1 MSKFLQNIEDKN
13 ISKMKEFLLGS
24 FFSHVLED
32 KLFNNKELNNI
43 YKHLIA
49 TKSFDMVSIAMSYT
63 AINNYRQGAKYFQTL
78 SLLNDAKYLA
88 NSSSNLLAQKI
99 NLFCSSIIEYYEKNI
114 EIALNLIRA
123 SLYIK
128 TVCEHDFDQ
137 GILKYKQKIE
147 NEFQEKTIYST
158 PPSFI
163 PNEIKDDALLALL
176 QVGRT
181 IAIETN
187 IDSLLT
193 IIAQQIQQALQADR
207 CTVFLLDEENNE
219 LWSKVAL
226 GLEMQEI
233 RFSANKG
240 LAGHVAMTGETIN
253 IKNAYESEYFN
264 KDIDL
269 QTGYKTR
276 NILCMPIRN
285 LSHQIVG
292 VFQVLNKFHGDFTQK
307 DEDLLIAIGSSAG
320 IALENAHLF
329 SKQKK
334 LIEEQKKLFSSF
346 INTLAASIDARDKI
360 TSGHSKRVTLYTNL
374 ICEKCKLSEEEKE
387 IIKNASL
394 LHDIGKIGIKDS
406 VLQKEGKLTPD
417 EYEHIKEHVRLTHNI
432 LSKVYITNN
441 FKNVAKIASS
451 HHEKYDGTGYFK
463 GLKGEEIPL
472 GGRIL
477 AVSDVFDA
485 ITSKRHY
492 RDKMKI
498 KDALQIMINGKNSH
512 FDENLVNA
520 FMSIS
525 TYEILKVIT
534 GDSNYN
540 FSNDEILLKQ
550 FNLSQLYDILINEDN
565 SITHIERKLVEI
577 FNKYYYNNL
586 EG

>member
-1 MSKFLQNIEDKN
+1 MSKSLHNIEDKQ
-13 ISKMKEFLLGS
+13 IQKMKEFLLDS
-24 FFSHVLED
+24 FFERVCND
-32 KLFNNKELNNI
+32 KLLNTKELNNI
-43 YKHLIA
+43 HKTSIA
-49 TKSFDMVSIAMSYT
+49 IKSFDMVSVAMSYL
-63 AINNYRQGAKYFQTL
+63 ALNNYRQGARYYQTL
-78 SLLNDAKYLA
+78 NLLNDAKYLA
-88 NSSSNLLAQKI
+88 CSANDLIAQKI
-99 NLFCSSIIEYYEKNI
+99 NLFCSALVEYYEKNI
-114 EIALNLIRA
+114 DVALNLIKA

-128 TVCEHDFDQ
+128 TPSTHNFDEA
-137 GILKYKQKIE
+137 ILIYKQKIE
-147 NEFQEKTIYST
+147 NEHKEKTISST

-181 IAIETN
+181 IAVETN

-207 CTVFLLDEENNE
+207 CTVFLLDDENNE

-233 RFSANKG
+233 RFAANKG

-264 KDIDL
+264 KEIDL

-292 VFQVLNKFHGDFTQK
+292 VFQVLNKFNGDFSQK

-346 INTLAASIDARDKI
+346 INTLSASIDARDKI
-360 TSGHSKRVTLYTNL
+360 TSGHSRRVTQYASL

-406 VLQKEGKLTPD
+406 VLQKEGKLTPE
-417 EYEHIKEHVRLTHNI
+417 EYEHIKEHVRLTHSI
-432 LSKVYITNN
+432 LGKVYISDN
-441 FKNVAKIASS
+441 FKDVAKIASS
-451 HHEKYDGTGYFK
+451 HHEKFDGTGYFK
-463 GLKGEEIPL
+463 GLKGEQIPL

-492 RDKMKI
+492 RDKMNI
-498 KDALQIMINGKNSH
+498 KDALQIMIDGKNKH
-512 FDENLVNA
+512 FDENIVNA
-520 FMSIS
+520 FMNIS
-525 TYEILKVIT
+525 TYEILKVIVNDVT
-534 GDSNYN
+534 CD
-540 FSNDEILLKQ
+540 FSNDKILLQ
-550 FNLSQLYDILINEDN
+550 EFNLSQLYAILTKEGCAITEKDN
-565 SITHIERKLVEI
+565 LLIDA
-577 FNKYYYNNL
+577 FNKYYYYNSKD
-586 EG
+586 

>member
-1 MSKFLQNIEDKN
+1 MSKILQNIEDKN
-13 ISKMKEFLLGS
+13 FLKMKEFLLSS
-24 FFSHVLED
+24 FFSHVCLD
-32 KLFNNKELNNI
+32 KLMNNKELSNI
-43 YKHLIA
+43 HKTSIA
-49 TKSFDMVSIAMSYT
+49 LKNFDMVSIAMSYL
-63 AINNYRQGAKYFQTL
+63 AINNYRQGARYYQTVNF
-78 SLLNDAKYLA
+78 LNDAKILA
-88 NSSSNLLAQKI
+88 TSSSDLISQKI
-99 NLFCSSIIEYYEKNI
+99 NLFCMGLVEYYEKNI
-114 EIALNLIRA
+114 DVALNLIKA
-123 SLYIK
+123 SLYIRTK
-128 TVCEHDFDQ
+128 SQYNFDEA
-137 GILKYKQKIE
+137 ILKYKQKIE
-147 NEFQEKTIYST
+147 NENQKKIISST

-181 IAIETN
+181 IAVETN

-240 LAGHVAMTGETIN
+240 LAGHVAMSGETIN

-292 VFQVLNKFHGDFTQK
+292 VFQVLNKFNGDFSQK

-346 INTLAASIDARDKI
+346 VNTLSVSIDARDKI
-360 TSGHSKRVTLYTNL
+360 TSGHSKRVTLYANL

-406 VLQKEGKLTPD
+406 VLQKEGKLTPE

-451 HHEKYDGTGYFK
+451 HHEKFDGTGYFK
-463 GLKGEEIPL
+463 GLKGEQIPL

-498 KDALQIMINGKNSH
+498 KDALTIMVEGKNNH
-512 FDENLVNA
+512 FDENIVNA
-520 FMSIS
+520 FMNIS
-525 TYEILKVIT
+525 VYDILKVIVNDIT
-534 GDSNYN
+534 CD
-540 FSNDEILLKQ
+540 FSNDEIMLKE
-550 FNLSQLYDILINEDN
+550 FNLFELYDILNIEEN
-565 SITHIERKLVEI
+565 SITEKQRKLI
-577 FNKYYYNNL
+577 DTFNKYYYYKS